1 MSLTSYNGYPAS
13 KDPKE
18 IGIKSY
24 SVDGTA
30 LRLRCADSVGPLLAA
45 FAAEF
50 HKLIEPIDNGGLDD
64 WGYAFRMVRGSTDR
78 LSCHSSGTA
87 IDLNATKHALGKIGT
102 FPAEKVPMIR
112 ALAKKYG
119 LKWGGDYINRKDEMH
134 FEIEVSATKAK
145 ELITKL
151 GLQDAKQ
158 CSSNSKCNGYRFS
171 S

>member
-1 MSLTSYNGYPAS
+1 MSTKLQSYNGYPAS
-13 KDPKE
+13 KDPAE

-24 SVDGTA
+24 PVKGTE
-30 LRLRCADSVGPLLAA
+30 RKLRCAESVGPLLAA

-50 HKLIEPIDNGGLDD
+50 HELIEPIDEGTFDD

-87 IDLNATKHALGKIGT
+87 IDLNATKHPLGKVGT
-102 FPAEKVPMIR
+102 FPAEKIPMLR

-119 LKWGGDYINRKDEMH
+119 LKWGGDFKSRPDDMH
-134 FEIEVSATKAK
+134 FEREVSATKAK

-151 GLQDAKQ
+151 GLKDA
-158 CSSNSKCNGYRFS
+158 
-171 S
+171 

>member
-30 LRLRCADSVGPLLAA
+30 LRLRCANSVGPLLAA

-50 HKLIEPIDNGGLDD
+50 NKLIEPIDGGTLDD
-64 WGYAFRMVRGSTDR
+64 WGYAFRMVRGTTDR

-87 IDLNATKHALGKIGT
+87 IDLNATKHPLGKYDT

-119 LKWGGDYINRKDEMH
+119 LKWGGDFKSRPDDMH
-134 FEIEVSATKAK
+134 FEVNVTPAKAK

-151 GLQDAKQ
+151 GLQDA
-158 CSSNSKCNGYRFS
+158 N
-171 S
+171 

>member
-1 MSLTSYNGYPAS
+1 MLKSYNGYPAS

-24 SVDGTA
+24 PVKGTD
-30 LRLRCADSVGPLLAA
+30 RKLRCAESVGPLLAA

-50 HKLIEPIDNGGLDD
+50 HELIEPIDEGTFDD
-64 WGYAFRMVRGSTDR
+64 WAYAFRMVRGSTDR

-87 IDLNATKHALGKIGT
+87 IDLNATRHALGKVGT

-119 LKWGGDYINRKDEMH
+119 LKWGGDFKSRADEMH
-134 FEIEVSATKAK
+134 FEVEISSIKAK
-145 ELITKL
+145 QLQTKL
-151 GLQDAKQ
+151 GLDGAI
-158 CSSNSKCNGYRFS
+158 NE
-171 S
+171 